1 MRAALVV
8 LLVLLALPAPAA
20 RSREQADVTGGA
32 GKLPCVVTNRY
43 DAGVGSLRWALTTC
57 AEAGGGAVVTFA
69 VSGAIAIRAGDIV
82 AAQGNLTLD
91 GGSAP
96 DQGVVVTG
104 PYQVHVRGANT
115 IVRHMRFLGAGAIAE
130 DGTVALSK
138 DGLTVRAS
146 DVVVEHCL
154 LAGATDENLSVY
166 GGDAP
171 VRNVTVRYSVMARPR
186 THKNVLVD
194 RDTDAV
200 TFYRNLSATS
210 SDRCLLLTLEGSAA
224 LIRRHRAVENVLYDC
239 VYPIRASA
247 LTPSDTLAIDLE
259 RNVFLRGPL
268 SGGRVVREKRPVL
281 LHQSNLGRVLFSGA
295 GNVALDRAEPWPA
308 FPTQA
313 DLFYREAPP
322 VRLPATPCSA
332 PGCGQ
337 FVDAPAGEPSS
348 QLAGQALVAHLVA
361 TAGPRLPCV
370 DAYTA
375 EVLRDVETGTRSV
388 AWSYPMPAPRIP
400 DTTRSCGTLAYL
412 P

>member
-1 MRAALVV
+1 MRVSLVV
-8 LLVLLALPAPAA
+8 LLVLIALPAPAA
-20 RSREQADVTGGA
+20 RSREPADVTGGA
-32 GKLPCVVTNRY
+32 GKLPCVVTNR
-43 DAGVGSLRWALTTC
+43 DDSGVGSLRWALTTC

-82 AAQGNLTLD
+82 AAHGNLTLD

-96 DQGVVVTG
+96 DQGVVVVG
-104 PYQVHVRGANT
+104 PYQVQVRGANT
-115 IVRHMRFLGAGAIAE
+115 IVRNMRFLGAGEIAE
-130 DGTVALSK
+130 DGGVTLSK

-210 SDRCLLLTLEGSAA
+210 SDRCLFFTLEGAKA
-224 LIRRHRAVENVLYDC
+224 PRQHRAVENALYDC
-239 VYPIRASA
+239 VYSIRAA
-247 LTPSDTLAIDLE
+247 AFTAKDTLGVE
-259 RNVFLRGPL
+259 VVRNMFLRGPL

-313 DLFYREAPP
+313 DLFGREAPP
-322 VRLPATPCSA
+322 MRLPSAACTA

-337 FVDAPAGEPSS
+337 FVDARAGEPSS

-400 DTTRSCGTLAYL
+400 DTTRSCGTKAFL